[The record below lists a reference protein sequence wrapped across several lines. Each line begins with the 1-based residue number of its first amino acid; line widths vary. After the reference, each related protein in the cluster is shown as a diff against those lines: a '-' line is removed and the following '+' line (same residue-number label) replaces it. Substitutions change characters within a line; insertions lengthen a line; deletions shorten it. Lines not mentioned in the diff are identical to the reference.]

1 MNTDIKN
8 YIILIIILISI
19 IIIYESIKIGN
30 FNIIKEAFKNIK
42 KPDFTLYDEM
52 VELNNDK
59 KENKLNKLNKSKYIT
74 YEDDFYK
81 LKINIVKT
89 YLEDPITRGANIYAS
104 EQYAKIDDIGQI
116 NLDDNSLLPKASNFV
131 GDPAKKIIYPETT
144 FGIK

>member
-1 MNTDIKN
+1 MYTDIKN

-42 KPDFTLYDEM
+42 KPDFILYDEM
-52 VELNNDK
+52 IALNNDK
-59 KENKLNKLNKSKYIT
+59 KEKKSKYIT

-131 GDPAKKIIYPETT
+131 GDPAKKIIYPQTT
-144 FGIK
+144 LGIY

>member
-42 KPDFTLYDEM
+42 QPDFVLYDEM
-52 VELNNDK
+52 KALNNDKNNNK
-59 KENKLNKLNKSKYIT
+59 KENKLKYIT

-81 LKINIVKT
+81 FKINIVKT
-89 YLEDPITRGANIYAS
+89 YLEDPITRGANIYGS
-104 EQYAKIDDIGQI
+104 EQYAKLDDIGQI

>member
-42 KPDFTLYDEM
+42 QPDFILYDEM
-52 VELNNDK
+52 KALNNDK
-59 KENKLNKLNKSKYIT
+59 KENKSKYIT
-74 YEDDFYK
+74 YEDDYYK

-89 YLEDPITRGANIYAS
+89 YLEDPLTRGANIYSS
-104 EQYAKIDDIGQI
+104 EQYAKLDDIGEI
-116 NLDDNSLLPKASNFV
+116 KLDDNALLPKASNFV
-131 GDPAKKIIYPETT
+131 GDPSKKIIYPETT
-144 FGIK
+144 F